1 MQAAEL
7 KPALP
12 AYDWDVTSKGEPRGY
27 IDMARLNELWFHIGT
42 ACNLAC
48 PFCLEGS
55 KPGDT
60 RLGLMTL
67 DDVRP
72 YIDEAVSLG
81 VKQFSFTGGEPF
93 VAKEFPAI
101 LRYAADRL
109 PCLVLTNGTLPLIRR
124 MKDIL
129 TCKEATHPISF
140 RISIDYLDEAQH
152 DAGRGQ
158 GSFRQALEGIK
169 ALCMHGFDVSVARQ
183 RETGEDTEAADAAYR
198 RFFQNTVDVEP
209 GAIISFP
216 DFQPPFSNGQAPE
229 ITESCMTDFHT
240 EATRADFMCAYS
252 RMIVKQNDDMRIYA
266 CTLVDDD
273 LAYDLGSNLEGAI
286 SARVKLG
293 HHRCYSCFAFGA
305 SCSQ

>member
-1 MQAAEL
+1 MPATEL
-7 KPALP
+7 KSAPP
-12 AYDWDVTSKGEPRGY
+12 KYDWDLTTKGEPRGY
-27 IDMARLNELWFHIGT
+27 IDMAHLDELWFHIGT

-67 DDVRP
+67 TDVKP
-72 YIDEAVSLG
+72 YIDQAVSLG
-81 VKQFSFTGGEPF
+81 IKQFSFTGGEPF

-124 MKDIL
+124 MKDVLI
-129 TCKEATHPISF
+129 CKEARHPVSF
-140 RISIDYLDEAQH
+140 RISIDYLDEARH

-158 GSFRQALEGIK
+158 GSFKQALEGIK
-169 ALCMHGFDVSVARQ
+169 ALCIHGFDVSVARQ
-183 RETGEDTEAADAAYR
+183 REAGEDTDAADVAYR
-198 RFFQNTVDVEP
+198 DFFRNTINMEP

-216 DFQPPFSNGQAPE
+216 DFSPPFSNGQVPE
-229 ITESCMTDFHT
+229 ITESCMTDYHT
-240 EATRADFMCAYS
+240 EASRAGFMCAYS
-252 RMIVKQNDDMRIYA
+252 RMIVKQDDTTRIYA

-273 LAYDLGSNLEGAI
+273 PAYDLGPNLEDAI
-286 SARVKLG
+286 HSRVKLG